1 MSCVSVKAI
10 DLFCGAG
17 GLTCGLQQAG
27 ISVVAGVD
35 FDENCRYAYTHNNDV
50 YFLHKKIQDIT
61 AEELNR
67 LYGESDIK
75 ILVGCAPC
83 QPFSTHTLKYKKSIG
98 SGKDERWFLI
108 NDFLRLI
115 RDVKPDIVSME
126 NVPNLAEQEIFHSF
140 VRRLRRAGYS
150 VTHSV
155 VYCPDYGIPQKRNRL
170 VLLASRHGKI
180 SIIKPTCQPEHYHTV
195 RDAIGTLT
203 PITAGQCYQGD
214 NLHRASK
221 LSTLNLKR
229 IKASKPGGTWHE
241 WDEALLCDCHKRE
254 SGKTYASVYSRME
267 WDKPSPTI
275 TTEFYNFGTGR
286 FGHPE
291 QDRALSL
298 REGALLQTF
307 PLDYEFLPE
316 GFISYK
322 QAGKM
327 IGNAVPVALGK
338 AIGQSI
344 IQHIN
349 TWRKQNE

>member
-1 MSCVSVKAI
+1 MSVKAI

-27 ISVVAGVD
+27 INVVAGID
-35 FDENCRYAYTHNNDV
+35 FDDSCRYAYTYNNRA
-50 YFLHKKIQDIT
+50 FFINKKIQDVSGSD
-61 AEELNR
+61 LNQ
-67 LYGESDIK
+67 LYGEAATK

-83 QPFSTHTLKYKKSIG
+83 QPFSTHTLKYKK
-98 SGKDERWFLI
+98 GKESKTDERWFLI

-115 RDVKPDIVSME
+115 LEVKPDIVSME
-126 NVPNLAEQEIFHSF
+126 NVPNLSEQDIFLSF
-140 VRRLRRAGYS
+140 VNRLRRAGYS
-150 VTHSV
+150 VSFSV
-155 VYCPDYGIPQKRNRL
+155 VYCPDYGVPQNRHRL

-180 SIIKPTCQPEHYHTV
+180 TIIKPLCEPENYKTV
-195 RDAIGTLT
+195 RETIGQLV
-203 PITAGQCYQGD
+203 PIAAGCCSPLD
-214 NLHRASK
+214 SLHRASS
-221 LSTLNLKR
+221 LSALNMQR
-229 IKASKPGGTWHE
+229 IQASTPGGTWHK
-241 WDEALLCDCHKRE
+241 WDESLLCDCHKKD

-291 QDRALSL
+291 QNRAISL

-307 PLDYEFLPE
+307 PPDYVFLPE
-316 GFISYK
+316 GLLSFK
-322 QAGKM
+322 KAGKM

-344 IQHIN
+344 IQHMKG
-349 TWRKQNE
+349 WRDNYG